1 MKFDKGADWVWAR
14 IQGCCR
20 IISTTIKRCQGIYIY
35 FGGVFD
41 HLGAKEGLHGV
52 RDMRRGLWMW
62 MRLDEVADEGKKLRL
77 FIHDFATFQ
86 RNQGKCVHFWV
97 VFGHFGAHG
106 VMDVRHGLSGCE

>member
-35 FGGVFD
+35 FGGVID

-62 MRLDEVADEGKKLRL
+62 MRLDEVADEGTYMILPL
-77 FIHDFATFQ
+77 FKGTRGNVSI
-86 RNQGKCVHFWV
+86 
-97 VFGHFGAHG
+97 FG
-106 VMDVRHGLSGCE
+106 